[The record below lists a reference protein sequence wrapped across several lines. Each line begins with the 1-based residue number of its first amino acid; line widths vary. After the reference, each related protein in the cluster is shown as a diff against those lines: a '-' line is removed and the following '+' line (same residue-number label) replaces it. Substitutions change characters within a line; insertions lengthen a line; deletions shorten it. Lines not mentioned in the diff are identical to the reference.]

1 MTMRGDILAQWMAEE
16 EAVRAKMASPGI
28 TSSVVQQTM
37 SGLEF
42 LRKSWNGDL
51 PSTPMAAVMNAV
63 VITVEHG
70 RVVFQSTPTQGH
82 FNTIG
87 SVHGGY
93 YCTLL
98 DSAMA
103 YAVLSTLPPG
113 MGYATLEL
121 KVNLVRALSERTGPV
136 RTEGRVIH
144 AGRQIGL
151 AEARMVDVD
160 GKLCGQSTSTC
171 MLFPFP

>member
-1 MTMRGDILAQWMAEE
+1 
-16 EAVRAKMASPGI
+16 
-28 TSSVVQQTM
+28 
-37 SGLEF
+37 
-42 LRKSWNGDL
+42 
-51 PSTPMAAVMNAV
+51 
-63 VITVEHG
+63 
-70 RVVFQSTPTQGH
+70 
-82 FNTIG
+82 
-87 SVHGGY
+87 
-93 YCTLL
+93 
-98 DSAMA
+98 
-103 YAVLSTLPPG
+103 